1 MRVAI
6 ICHGSVSAGLGH
18 LFRSR
23 TFANYSRGQTTT
35 RIFAIIERGL
45 ENIFYTQKDITQF
58 HYHQKS
64 LFSNVSSF
72 KPDIIVFDM
81 LEIEEP
87 LFYKL
92 DGISALKVSISP
104 IFNMMEHVEMRFLR
118 SKYFEPIENVETFG
132 GLKYAIVNEYCKKVP
147 LSTFKRNL
155 AQDYLPIAVSMGGS
169 DAPNKTLKVVEKL
182 TQFPHELMIWVVL
195 GEGYSHSYTK
205 LVQAGKSGHQHEII
219 LAKASKSTW
228 DIMSNTAL
236 TILAGG
242 LTSVESVIAGI
253 PSINIFE
260 KPEHM
265 KLMAQEL
272 NDHGVAL
279 NNHLFSDESLE
290 ELLERL
296 HHFYF
301 NRSELLKIRQKLQGT
316 IDQKGA
322 ERVFKAVKRRFYF

>member
-6 ICHGSVSAGLGH
+6 ICHGSVGAGLGH

-23 TFANYSRGQTTT
+23 TFAKYSRSQTVT
-35 RIFAIIERGL
+35 RVFTIIESGL
-45 ENIFYTQKDITQF
+45 ENIFYDLKDITKF
-58 HYHQKS
+58 HYDQS
-64 LFSNVSSF
+64 CVLSDVSNF
-72 KPDIIVFDM
+72 KPDVIVFDM

-87 LFYKL
+87 FFSKL
-92 DGISALKVSISP
+92 EELSSLKVSISP

-118 SKYFEPIENVETFG
+118 SKYFEPIKNVETFG

-155 AQDYLPIAVSMGGS
+155 SQDYLPIAVSMGGS

-195 GEGYSHSYTK
+195 GEGYLHSYTK
-205 LVQAGKSGHQHEII
+205 LVKAGKTGHQHEII

-260 KPEHM
+260 KTEHM

-272 NDHGVAL
+272 NDHGVVL
-279 NNHLFSDESLE
+279 NNHLFSNKSLD

-296 HHFYF
+296 QHLYF
-301 NRSELLKIRQKLQGT
+301 NRSELLNLRQKLQGA

-322 ERVFKAVKRRFYF
+322 ERVFKIIKREFYF